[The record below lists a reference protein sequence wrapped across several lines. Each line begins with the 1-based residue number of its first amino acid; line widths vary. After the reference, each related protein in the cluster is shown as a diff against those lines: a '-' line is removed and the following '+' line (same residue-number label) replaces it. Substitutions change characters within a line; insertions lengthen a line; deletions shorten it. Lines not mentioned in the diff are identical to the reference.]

1 MRKPIEY
8 TREQRDKAIAEVL
21 MGASLLRA
29 GALVGARPDVVR
41 RWLAE
46 DGVEPADGK
55 KAKSKMRDD
64 VLAALASGE
73 TQVNVAKRFGVNR
86 ATVCRWLSDAR
97 AGGGR

>member
-21 MGASLLRA
+21 MGASLLKA

-46 DGVEPADGK
+46 DGVQPADGK
-55 KAKSKMRDD
+55 KRKGERRAD
-64 VLAALASGE
+64 VLAALATGE
-73 TQVNVAKRFGVNR
+73 TQVSIAKRFGIDR
-86 ATVCRWLSDAR
+86 ATVCRWLAESKL
-97 AGGGR
+97 AGGK